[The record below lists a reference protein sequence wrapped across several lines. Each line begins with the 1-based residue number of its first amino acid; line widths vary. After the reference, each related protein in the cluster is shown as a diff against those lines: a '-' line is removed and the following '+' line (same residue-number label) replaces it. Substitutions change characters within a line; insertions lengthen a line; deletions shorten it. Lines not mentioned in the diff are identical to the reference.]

1 VIVARVLFRRSL
13 WPARFANCFADLVEI
28 DARGLDAE
36 EPGHDCPKY
45 RRDNQTIKQETRAN
59 RSQQDGKQKRGC
71 HRADLGKSC
80 GEARARA
87 VNRSRENLTCQEIAE
102 LLADG
107 RLLAPTQGW
116 GNRCQNCLQDVRV
129 VSNT

>member
-1 VIVARVLFRRSL
+1 VIVARVLFRQSL

-87 VNRSRENLTCQEIAE
+87 VNRSRETSPARRSPSYSPMVDC
-102 LLADG
+102 
-107 RLLAPTQGW
+107 
-116 GNRCQNCLQDVRV
+116 
-129 VSNT
+129 